1 MKVTKYFINDEN
13 MKDCPY
19 IDIKIG
25 KGVNNTRSEISLVME
40 DLYAHL
46 QSQVLQMLE
55 FKLQSAVL

>member
-1 MKVTKYFINDEN
+1 